1 VFTGYLTQEAVC
13 LAKTDESRW
22 PERQGQYLQ
31 MSSYKQYRD
40 MFAIT
45 AWRSCGDKKR
55 LGLGVEADDG
65 CCSGYL
71 WY

>member
-1 VFTGYLTQEAVC
+1 VC

-22 PERQGQYLQ
+22 PERQGQYLK
-31 MSSYKQYRD
+31 MSSYKEYRD

-55 LGLGVEADDG
+55 PGARR
-65 CCSGYL
+65 
-71 WY
+71 